1 MGSPAKRSVLVSN
14 MCFECTALR
23 HAPSKMQ
30 TSATGYK
37 RKEKLGLC
45 TNGAIGSATDLS
57 IKLDEKTMEL
67 NSKQKGK
74 LTELQCITAFIQ
86 AGCSV
91 SIPYGDDS
99 RYDFIADIDGQ
110 LIKVQ
115 VKTSSEKKGT
125 ENAIVFSCRSTHVNC
140 NGVKNIRYK
149 ANEIDYFATYWDN
162 QCYMVPIQEA
172 STEKTLRFT
181 PPKNGQIKGVSFA
194 KDYLLEKQLEKIKE
208 EVVEH

>member
-1 MGSPAKRSVLVSN
+1 MKQDGGTRVVLLKIAIQIPLTSHINMYRSLVDSFI
-14 MCFECTALR
+14 CSLSTV
-23 HAPSKMQ
+23 
-30 TSATGYK
+30 
-37 RKEKLGLC
+37 
-45 TNGAIGSATDLS
+45 GSAADLS
-57 IKLDEKTMEL
+57 IKLDEKIMEL

-140 NGVKNIRYK
+140 SGVKNIRYN

-162 QCYMVPIQEA
+162 QCYIVPIQEA
-172 STEKTLRFT
+172 SVEKTLRFA